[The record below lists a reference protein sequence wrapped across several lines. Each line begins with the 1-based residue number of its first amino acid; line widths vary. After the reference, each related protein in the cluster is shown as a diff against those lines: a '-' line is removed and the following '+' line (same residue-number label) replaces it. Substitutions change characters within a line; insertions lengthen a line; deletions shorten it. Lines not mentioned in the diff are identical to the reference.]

1 MKTKILTAAFIFVG
15 VAATAQSNSR
25 DQFVKQQAYN
35 EMMRVVRQME
45 VLETNLSSLSD
56 RVSKLE
62 KGGETSD
69 LKAEVEALRIELNRL
84 KGEMGSQRKEIVSDI
99 VKKINTTQSR
109 NTLSSSGKSHS
120 NISNCEQYEVQ
131 KGDTLSLI
139 SQAFGTTVRKL
150 KELNGLKSD
159 NLRVGQKLLVPAP
172 SRK

>member
-109 NTLSSSGKSHS
+109 NTLSSSGKSHG

>member
-62 KGGETSD
+62 KGGETSE

-84 KGEMGSQRKEIVSDI
+84 KGEMGSQRKEIVADI